1 MQLILVL
8 SAAVAAVSAMSTTE
22 RNNLQKRK
30 IIIDGENNKI
40 EGNVVAGPVVD
51 EKGNPTGP
59 TTFIAPSL
67 AGTSKN
73 TGDRQSGELKAEL
86 EKAGVPKSELMSAE
100 IADAEAQLL
109 KADAAMAQA
118 DKEVAAIPTDINEL
132 INTHMTPEQKAELEL
147 KDVQKMWYGR
157 VLKKFNDNLQ
167 AKKPIDL
174 NELIN
179 TDLNEDGRKRLA
191 FTDAQNAWFA
201 GVLGKMA
208 ASLGAQVTYR
218 PELKQAGDSEK
229 KEVKEVTTE
238 EKDKTGKSDT
248 DGKDGKDGKG
258 AENGKDGEKGKDVT
272 TGKTDKALPVK
283 GASTAKNATSPAT
296 AANATRTKSNVTASN
311 GLRSTGM
318 GSHAVHESWA
328 VFAGAVAAA
337 MVLFV

>member
-30 IIIDGENNKI
+30 IIIDGEDNKFGEI
-40 EGNVVAGPVVD
+40 IGGAIVD
-51 EKGNPTGP
+51 GKGNPIDPKTL
-59 TTFIAPSL
+59 IDPSL
-67 AGTSKN
+67 AGTSK
-73 TGDRQSGELKAEL
+73 TKGDRQSEELNAES
-86 EKAGVPKSELMSAE
+86 VSAK
-100 IADAEAQLL
+100 IADAEEQLL
-109 KADAAMAQA
+109 KADAAIAQA

-179 TDLNEDGRKRLA
+179 TDLNEDGRKRLG

-201 GVLGKMA
+201 GVLGKLA

-229 KEVKEVTTE
+229 KEVKGVTTE
-238 EKDKTGKSDT
+238 EKEKTGKSDT

-258 AENGKDGEKGKDVT
+258 AENGKDGENGKDVT

>member
-30 IIIDGENNKI
+30 IIIDGEDNKFGEI
-40 EGNVVAGPVVD
+40 IGGPVVD
-51 EKGNPTGP
+51 GKGNPIDPKTL
-59 TTFIAPSL
+59 IDPSL

-73 TGDRQSGELKAEL
+73 TGDRQSGELNAES
-86 EKAGVPKSELMSAE
+86 VSAK
-100 IADAEAQLL
+100 IADAEEQLL
-109 KADAAMAQA
+109 KADAAISQA
-118 DKEVAAIPTDINEL
+118 EKEVAAIPTDINEL

-179 TDLNEDGRKRLA
+179 TDLNEDGRKRLG

-201 GVLGKMA
+201 GVLGKLA

-258 AENGKDGEKGKDVT
+258 AENGKDGENGKDVT

-328 VFAGAVAAA
+328 VFAGTVAAA

>member
-1 MQLILVL
+1 MQLVLVL

-22 RNNLQKRK
+22 RNYLQKRK
-30 IIIDGENNKI
+30 IIIDGEDNKFGEI
-40 EGNVVAGPVVD
+40 VGGPAVD
-51 EKGNPTGP
+51 GKGNPIDPKTLIDP
-59 TTFIAPSL
+59 AL
-67 AGTSKN
+67 AGTSKIM
-73 TGDRQSGELKAEL
+73 GDRQSEEMNAES
-86 EKAGVPKSELMSAE
+86 VSAK

-109 KADAAMAQA
+109 KADAAIGQA
-118 DKEVAAIPTDINEL
+118 DKAVAAIPTDINEL

-179 TDLNEDGRKRLA
+179 TDLNEDGRKRLG
-191 FTDAQNAWFA
+191 FTEAQNAWFA
-201 GVLGKMA
+201 GVLGKLA
-208 ASLGAQVTYR
+208 ASSGAQVTYR
-218 PELKQAGDSEK
+218 PELKQTGDGEK
-229 KEVKEVTTE
+229 KEDKEVTTE
-238 EKDKTGKSDT
+238 EKGKQGKSST

-258 AENGKDGEKGKDVT
+258 AENGKDGENGKDVT

-283 GASTAKNATSPAT
+283 NASAAKNATSPAT
-296 AANATRTKSNVTASN
+296 AANATRTKTNITASN
-311 GLRSTGM
+311 GSRSTGM

-328 VFAGAVAAA
+328 VLAGAVAAA

>member
-30 IIIDGENNKI
+30 IIIDGEDNKFGEI
-40 EGNVVAGPVVD
+40 VGGPVVD
-51 EKGNPTGP
+51 GKGNPIDPKTLIDP
-59 TTFIAPSL
+59 AL
-67 AGTSKN
+67 AGTSKIM
-73 TGDRQSGELKAEL
+73 GDRQAEELKAEM

-109 KADAAMAQA
+109 KADSAISQA
-118 DKEVAAIPTDINEL
+118 DKAVAAIPTDINEL

-179 TDLNEDGRKRLA
+179 TDLNEDGRKRLG

-201 GVLGKMA
+201 GVLGKLA

-229 KEVKEVTTE
+229 KEDKEVTTE
-238 EKDKTGKSDT
+238 EKGKQGKSNT

-258 AENGKDGEKGKDVT
+258 AENGKDGENGKDVT

-283 GASTAKNATSPAT
+283 NASAAKNATSPAT
-296 AANATRTKSNVTASN
+296 AANATRTKTNITASN

-328 VFAGAVAAA
+328 VLAGAVAAA

>member
-22 RNNLQKRK
+22 RNPLQKRK
-30 IIIDGENNKI
+30 IIIDGDDNKFGEI
-40 EGNVVAGPVVD
+40 VGGPVVD
-51 EKGNPTGP
+51 GKGNPIDPKTLIDP
-59 TTFIAPSL
+59 AL
-67 AGTSKN
+67 AGTSKIM
-73 TGDRQSGELKAEL
+73 GDRQSEELNAES
-86 EKAGVPKSELMSAE
+86 VSAK

-118 DKEVAAIPTDINEL
+118 DKAVAAIPTDINEL

-179 TDLNEDGRKRLA
+179 TDLNEDGRKRLG

-201 GVLGKMA
+201 GVLGKLA
-208 ASLGAQVTYR
+208 ASSGAQVTYR

-229 KEVKEVTTE
+229 KEDKGVTSE
-238 EKDKTGKSDT
+238 EKGKQGKSNT

-258 AENGKDGEKGKDVT
+258 AENGKDGENGKDVT

-283 GASTAKNATSPAT
+283 GASAAKNATSPAT
-296 AANATRTKSNVTASN
+296 AANATRTKTNITASN
-311 GLRSTGM
+311 GSRSTGM

-328 VFAGAVAAA
+328 VLAGAVAAA